1 MIKKRS
7 LFFSLIGLFLLS
19 SNVYAISEQPSVN
32 INIELPLI
40 GKCKANCNE
49 EIGDKNI
56 KPQDFL
62 EMSVLLKFF
71 RHLNHSKDII
81 DNNTMY
87 KMYSFDKKIKKV
99 KNKYKFLILYKN
111 WITQNYDLSKFN
123 DENKGYV
130 KYKGIYILDE
140 NNICIGYCLME
151 KTYFGHQKDAIE
163 IYKMR
168 SLKKSNNFLKN
179 KIVNPK
185 LDFYEK
191 DHGNYIE
198 RYAIS
203 DDFFEMQSFYPKEL
217 EKNLET
223 RIKKVLNY
231 NYIHG
236 VDYEKISNNKLK
248 GLENYEIN
256 PDSEDDENELDE
268 D

>member
-1 MIKKRS
+1 
-7 LFFSLIGLFLLS
+7 
-19 SNVYAISEQPSVN
+19 
-32 INIELPLI
+32 
-40 GKCKANCNE
+40 
-49 EIGDKNI
+49 
-56 KPQDFL
+56 
-62 EMSVLLKFF
+62 VLLKFF
-71 RHLNHSKDII
+71 RYLNNSKDII
-81 DNNTMY
+81 DNNYMY
-87 KMYSFDKKIKKV
+87 KIYDFDKIVKKV
-99 KNKYKFLILYKN
+99 KSKYKFLILFSSDIANNFDRVKYIDYKRN
-111 WITQNYDLSKFN
+111 
-123 DENKGYV
+123 YV

-151 KTYFGHQKDAIE
+151 KAYFGHQKDATE
-163 IYKMR
+163 ISQMR
-168 SLKKSNNFLKN
+168 SLKKSTNFLKN

-185 LDFYEK
+185 LEFYEK

-236 VDYEKISNNKLK
+236 VDYEKISDSKLK

-268 D
+268 N